1 MSKFFY
7 YKYLIEREIM
17 SIEWIDILK
26 KAVKFA
32 YDKVYPLLGTLE
44 GAEIT
49 DEKGAGGDITTK
61 IDSIAE
67 QALIEIIKKQNID
80 FHLISEEIGEKYYGD
95 KKNYDKCKDYII
107 MDPIDGSLNANR
119 GISFCCISVAHANGP
134 NSRNI
139 IEGVILN
146 LYTKAIYWAIKGKGA
161 YLNNKQ
167 ISVSKLDDIDRAVAG
182 VALNSSEP
190 FSRAV
195 QRYKPIIDEVYKVRT
210 MGSVAL
216 ELCQVADGALDLF
229 LDVRGTLRILD
240 CAASILI
247 VQEAGGT
254 ILSNEGIPLELPL
267 KIESKCSIIA
277 SNQNLAKY
285 IKKNLSKLNKL

>member
-1 MSKFFY
+1 MNKFFY
-7 YKYLIEREIM
+7 DNDLIEREIM

-67 QALIEIIKKQNID
+67 QALIEIIKKKNID
-80 FHLISEEIGEKYYGD
+80 FHLVSEEIGEKYLGD
-95 KKNYDKCKDYII
+95 KKNYDKCMDYII

-119 GISFCCISVAHANGP
+119 GIPFCCISVAHANGP

-139 IEGVILN
+139 TEGVILN
-146 LYTKAIYWAIKGKGA
+146 LYTKDIYWAIKGKGA
-161 YLNNKQ
+161 YFNNRA
-167 ISVSKLDDIDRAVAG
+167 ISVTKLDDIDRAVIG
-182 VALNSSEP
+182 VALNTSEP
-190 FSRAV
+190 FSRVV
-195 QRYKPIIDEVYKVRT
+195 QKHKPIIDEVYKVRT

-216 ELCQVADGALDLF
+216 ELCQVAEGALDLF
-229 LDVRGTLRILD
+229 IDVRGTLRLLD
-240 CAASILI
+240 CAAGILI
-247 VQEAGGT
+247 VQEAGG
-254 ILSNEGIPLELPL
+254 IVFSNEGLPLELPL
-267 KIESKCSIIA
+267 KIKSKCSIIA
-277 SNQNLAKY
+277 SNRNLAEY
-285 IKKNLSKLNKL
+285 IKNNLSKLNKL

>member
-7 YKYLIEREIM
+7 YNDLIEREIM

-32 YDKVYPLLGTLE
+32 YNKVNSLLGTLE

-49 DEKGAGGDITTK
+49 NEKGAGGDITTK

-67 QALIEIIKKQNID
+67 QALIDEIKKNNID
-80 FHLISEEIGEKYYGD
+80 FHLISEEIGEKYLGD
-95 KKNYDKCKDYII
+95 KKNYDKCMDYII

-119 GISFCCISVAHANGP
+119 GIPFCCISVAHANGP

-139 IEGVILN
+139 TEGVILN
-146 LYTKAIYWAIKGKGA
+146 LYTKDIYWAIKGKGA
-161 YLNNKQ
+161 YSNNRA
-167 ISVSKLDDIDRAVAG
+167 ISVSKLDDIDRAVIG
-182 VALNSSEP
+182 VALNTSEP
-190 FSRAV
+190 FSRVV

-216 ELCQVADGALDLF
+216 ELCQVAEGALDLF
-229 LDVRGTLRILD
+229 IDVRGTLRILD
-240 CAASILI
+240 CAAGILI

-254 ILSNEGIPLELPL
+254 IFSNEGLPLELPL
-267 KIESKCSIIA
+267 KIKSKCSIIA
-277 SNQNLAKY
+277 SNRNLAEY
-285 IKKNLSKLNKL
+285 IKNNLSKLNKL